1 MKLLNKIFSIA
12 VAGIAMVGCNDL
24 DTAPMGST
32 ITSDQREEV
41 LGGNPAMAEAGV
53 NTIASNFKQYGKVY
67 SDEHTDVGYPS
78 IMLALDVRG
87 ADMVSAYTGYNRYYA
102 QVAYSDITAGSSIT
116 NIIWYTMYKQIYAC
130 NSLISSLDKESTDKT
145 NMYYLGQAYA
155 VRAFDYHVLAQLYQH
170 TYLGNETKPCVPI
183 ITEQNEAEA
192 AANGMPRASVE
203 DVYTQILGD
212 IDTAIELLENS
223 GRLGTTSRNDK
234 KFVTASTAHG
244 LRARVYMC
252 MGRWDEAAAD
262 AQYAITNSKATPY
275 SFDELST
282 PAFNSGSEHSWMWS
296 VNIEPSDRC
305 VTTGICNFPSM
316 MGSLCYGYASVG
328 GWRRVN
334 QNLYRTLSK
343 TDVRSG
349 WWIDESGN
357 GSYAGIASL
366 PVSSS
371 LSKQSWYKGQ
381 MQCDEYLYYLSGGSS
396 SYLQVKY
403 APYENLMYQS
413 NNACDVP
420 LMRVEEMYHII
431 AEAQAMGGNPSLGAQ
446 TLTNFVQTYR
456 DPDYVCTEASAEG
469 VQNEVY
475 RQRRIE
481 FWGEGLGWYD
491 MMRLKR
497 GVDRRGAGFAAAQT
511 YNIPAGDPCLIF
523 QIPQGEQNGN
533 PLLGEINP
541 AATRPN
547 AVK

>member
-1 MKLLNKIFSIA
+1 
-12 VAGIAMVGCNDL
+12 
-24 DTAPMGST
+24 
-32 ITSDQREEV
+32 
-41 LGGNPAMAEAGV
+41 
-53 NTIASNFKQYGKVY
+53 
-67 SDEHTDVGYPS
+67 
-78 IMLALDVRG
+78 
-87 ADMVSAYTGYNRYYA
+87 
-102 QVAYSDITAGSSIT
+102 
-116 NIIWYTMYKQIYAC
+116 
-130 NSLISSLDKESTDKT
+130 
-145 NMYYLGQAYA
+145 
-155 VRAFDYHVLAQLYQH
+155 
-170 TYLGNETKPCVPI
+170 
-183 ITEQNEAEA
+183 
-192 AANGMPRASVE
+192 
-203 DVYTQILGD
+203 
-212 IDTAIELLENS
+212 
-223 GRLGTTSRNDK
+223 
-234 KFVTASTAHG
+234 
-244 LRARVYMC
+244 
-252 MGRWDEAAAD
+252 
-262 AQYAITNSKATPY
+262 
-275 SFDELST
+275 
-282 PAFNSGSEHSWMWS
+282 
-296 VNIEPSDRC
+296 
-305 VTTGICNFPSM
+305 M

-456 DPDYVCTEASAEG
+456 DPDYVCTETSAEG